1 MNNELGL
8 SVWSDY
14 QVDDQDLS
22 MPNTPI
28 DISESEDSDQDID
41 LDGQEQEHHD
51 VEMNQP
57 PQEEMI
63 DVDNM
68 TYEV

>member
-8 SVWSDY
+8 SVWNDY
-14 QVDDQDLS
+14 QVDDQDL
-22 MPNTPI
+22 
-28 DISESEDSDQDID
+28 SESEDSDQDID

>member
-1 MNNELGL
+1 
-8 SVWSDY
+8 
-14 QVDDQDLS
+14 

-41 LDGQEQEHHD
+41 LDGQEHHD

>member
-1 MNNELGL
+1 
-8 SVWSDY
+8 
-14 QVDDQDLS
+14 

-41 LDGQEQEHHD
+41 LDGQEQEHQD
-51 VEMNQP
+51 GEMNQP

-68 TYEV
+68 TYDVWLFPCEF